1 MKTNILKI
9 LSAKGVV
16 AIFMIAMANAL
27 YAQQDKK
34 ETNTATADKYAQ
46 MFSEPDTV
54 QPCRALNKK
63 IYSAVNAID
72 AMPLRCDS
80 IFVDEAGSFGRKH
93 FYIGKRLFFD
103 SNNRLRKYRTYK
115 REGSDDA
122 DYRIY
127 RFYYDENG
135 KLIYFDYN
143 IRKNG
148 IDTEEYCALHRG
160 IVKEYDCILYDR
172 RYEKDGDTTKGIWCG
187 GVQKVGEPVR
197 LYNYSSS
204 YCLKSFSDTRT
215 LLRVLE
221 LYKYPYYSDILEFQ
235 IQEFGISRIADEKI
249 RRGLLFAYIID
260 KKEEKG
266 ELKKS
271 KFKFSYQENQ
281 GDTVVDRDHIITF
294 TCDSNKRVHRYRAG
308 KYTTLKG
315 NTTKLDESTEAC
327 YDTNGSLFLIEY
339 VSDDESFKFYLED
352 GVISYCV
359 KFRYKD
365 NEGIDD
371 KALERLKRSFVGK
384 KLADIP
390 CKAITLADYATT
402 EQILKRYAHILSLL
416 P

>member
-1 MKTNILKI
+1 MTTRRAPGPIILPPVKCGGCQLRSDQTSYPPTIYLPNGIYTQI

-135 KLIYFDYN
+135 KLIYS
-143 IRKNG
+143 
-148 IDTEEYCALHRG
+148 T
-160 IVKEYDCILYDR
+160 
-172 RYEKDGDTTKGIWCG
+172 
-187 GVQKVGEPVR
+187 
-197 LYNYSSS
+197 
-204 YCLKSFSDTRT
+204 
-215 LLRVLE
+215 
-221 LYKYPYYSDILEFQ
+221 
-235 IQEFGISRIADEKI
+235 
-249 RRGLLFAYIID
+249 II
-260 KKEEKG
+260 
-266 ELKKS
+266 
-271 KFKFSYQENQ
+271 
-281 GDTVVDRDHIITF
+281 
-294 TCDSNKRVHRYRAG
+294 
-308 KYTTLKG
+308 
-315 NTTKLDESTEAC
+315 
-327 YDTNGSLFLIEY
+327 
-339 VSDDESFKFYLED
+339 
-352 GVISYCV
+352 
-359 KFRYKD
+359 
-365 NEGIDD
+365 
-371 KALERLKRSFVGK
+371 
-384 KLADIP
+384 
-390 CKAITLADYATT
+390 
-402 EQILKRYAHILSLL
+402 
-416 P
+416 